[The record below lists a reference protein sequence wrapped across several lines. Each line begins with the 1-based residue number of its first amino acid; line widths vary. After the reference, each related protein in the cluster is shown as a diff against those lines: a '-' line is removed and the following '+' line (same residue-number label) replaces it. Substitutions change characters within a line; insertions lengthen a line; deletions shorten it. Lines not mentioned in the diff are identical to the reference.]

1 MQLELGAGYR
11 PTPGF
16 VHNDARPGEDIEI
29 VWPAETISQCP
40 EVGPES
46 CTTIRATHLLEHF
59 SYRKSSIVLRE
70 WWDCLQ
76 PGGEVYI
83 EVPNLTWQTH
93 AHARGEIT
101 DSEVVNYL
109 YGEQDY
115 PGNFHYTGFT
125 EYTLDCALTD
135 AGFIDVR
142 IQDIG
147 QVLIAWGRKEMKDG
161 VS

>member
-16 VHNDARPGEDIEI
+16 LHNDARPGDDIEI

-40 EVGPES
+40 EVGKES
-46 CTTIRATHLLEHF
+46 CSAIRATHLLEHF
-59 SYRKSSIVLRE
+59 SYRKSVAVLRE
-70 WWDCLQ
+70 WWSCLID
-76 PGGEVYI
+76 GGSIYI
-83 EVPNLTWQTH
+83 EVPNLEWQ
-93 AHARGEIT
+93 ARNFVSGELT
-101 DSEVVNYL
+101 CWEFVNYL

-115 PGNFHYTGFT
+115 DGNFHYNGFT
-125 EYTLDCALTD
+125 EISLRSDLED
-135 AGFIDVR
+135 AWFSDVT

-147 QVLIAWGRKEMKDG
+147 AVLIAFGRKEAKDG